1 MYHTLLKIIL
11 MIQILFPMVVFA
23 ETDTSSLT
31 RAEQKVLYEAQEAIN
46 AKDFQKACRML
57 AEHLR
62 NYPDKADP
70 LVFYALGNAWYLSG
84 NPDKAYEVYEQG
96 FARWPS
102 SHLLCTNFAAISYEL
117 KKYRKA
123 GELFEK
129 AYQIS
134 KTSRE
139 EMLYQS
145 GTAYYQAKDFE
156 KAKSVLLRLS
166 RSGTKKSWVQL
177 LIHVCIEQK
186 DWKEAENSLLKF
198 LNQTP
203 GDTEY
208 WKLLSQVRL
217 RRKDYQGA
225 VSALEIIY
233 GMAPPTRKELEEL
246 AGLYLHLNFPLK
258 AVRCLEKAYGPS
270 PTPKQCDEISQ
281 IYIQAGRAD
290 QSLRYLDMA
299 IKQED
304 SPARLLEKGKRCYE
318 WGRWDEAIA
327 ALQACIQKNPH
338 EAIAHLLLGHCAM
351 EKEAFA
357 FARKAFVSASK
368 GKEYRHQALNALK
381 VLDAFNT
388 ESVVGCG
395 RDLGCGL

>member
-1 MYHTLLKIIL
+1 MYHTLMKMLL
-11 MIQILFPMVVFA
+11 MIQILFPMLVFA
-23 ETDTSSLT
+23 ETGTSSLT
-31 RAEQKVLYEAQEAIN
+31 REEQKVLYDAQEAIS
-46 AKDFQKACRML
+46 AKAFQKACGLL

-62 NYPDKADP
+62 KCSDKADP

-84 NPDKAYEVYEQG
+84 NPDKAYDVYEQG

-117 KKYRKA
+117 GKYRNA

-134 KTSRE
+134 KSSRE

-166 RSGTKKSWVQL
+166 SPGTRKSWVQL
-177 LIHVCIEQK
+177 LIHVCIELK

-198 LNQTP
+198 LNQNP
-203 GDTEY
+203 ADTEY
-208 WKLLSQVRL
+208 WKLLSRVRL

-225 VSALEIIY
+225 ASALEIIF
-233 GMAPPTRKELEEL
+233 GMVPPTRNELEEL
-246 AGLYLHLNFPLK
+246 AGIYLHLNFPLK

-270 PTPKQCDEISQ
+270 PTPRQCDEISG
-281 IYIQAGRAD
+281 IYLQAGRAD

-327 ALQACIQKNPH
+327 ALQSCIQKNPH
-338 EAIAHLLLGHCAM
+338 EAIAHLLLGYCAM
-351 EKEAFA
+351 EKEGFA
-357 FARKAFVSASK
+357 LARKAFLSASK

-381 VLDAFNT
+381 VLDALNS
-388 ESVVGCG
+388 E
-395 RDLGCGL
+395 